1 MMHDKML
8 VTYVINLKRSTE
20 RMENMDRALKAMQVD
35 YERVE
40 GVDAQLLSEVLLSR
54 NATPSVEYPYEL
66 AKGELAC
73 FYSHRKCWEMLVNSQ
88 HEWALVLED
97 HCEFSEAAGRYLRSA
112 DWLPSE
118 CELVQLIYSDKACF
132 ADEKK
137 PLDDGNSLVKL
148 ACSSAI
154 GSSAYLISRGA
165 AVEALRMSA
174 RISEPADNFL
184 FGPWS
189 EFSRKVPCWRL
200 LGGVVRRRHGIKTT
214 IAGRNVR
221 RKFYLTKRLSLKRL
235 ARKMQMALQKR
246 HLQETVQYWL
256 E

>member
-8 VTYVINLKRSTE
+8 VAYVINLKRSTE
-20 RMENMDRALKAMQVD
+20 RMENMDRALKAMQVG

-66 AKGELAC
+66 TKGELAC

-118 CELVQLIYSDKACF
+118 CELVQLI
-132 ADEKK
+132 
-137 PLDDGNSLVKL
+137 
-148 ACSSAI
+148 
-154 GSSAYLISRGA
+154 
-165 AVEALRMSA
+165 
-174 RISEPADNFL
+174 
-184 FGPWS
+184 
-189 EFSRKVPCWRL
+189 
-200 LGGVVRRRHGIKTT
+200 
-214 IAGRNVR
+214 
-221 RKFYLTKRLSLKRL
+221 
-235 ARKMQMALQKR
+235 
-246 HLQETVQYWL
+246 
-256 E
+256 

>member
-1 MMHDKML
+1 MNDNTL

-40 GVDAQLLSEVLLSR
+40 GVDAQRLSEDLLSR

-66 AKGELAC
+66 TKGELAC
-73 FYSHRKCWEMLVNSQ
+73 FYSHRKCWKMLANSQ

-97 HCEFSEAAGRYLRSA
+97 HCEFSEAAGRYLRST
-112 DWLPSE
+112 DWLPSG

-154 GSSAYLISRGA
+154 GTSAYLISRGA
-165 AVEALRMSA
+165 AVEALGCR
-174 RISEPADNFL
+174 RGFL
-184 FGPWS
+184 NLQTTFCLGRGQSFP
-189 EFSRKVPCWRL
+189 ERCPVGDCWE
-200 LGGVVRRRHGIKTT
+200 
-214 IAGRNVR
+214 A
-221 RKFYLTKRLSLKRL
+221 
-235 ARKMQMALQKR
+235 
-246 HLQETVQYWL
+246 
-256 E
+256 

>member
-1 MMHDKML
+1 MMNDNTL

-40 GVDAQLLSEVLLSR
+40 GVDAQLLYEVLLSR

-66 AKGELAC
+66 TKGELAC
-73 FYSHRKCWEMLVNSQ
+73 FYSHRKCWEMLANSQ
-88 HEWALVLED
+88 YEWALVLED

-154 GSSAYLISRGA
+154 GASAYLISRGA
-165 AVEALRMSA
+165 AVEALRLSA

-184 FGPWS
+184 FGRGQSFP
-189 EFSRKVPCWRL
+189 ERCHVGDCWE
-200 LGGVVRRRHGIKTT
+200 V
-214 IAGRNVR
+214 
-221 RKFYLTKRLSLKRL
+221 
-235 ARKMQMALQKR
+235 
-246 HLQETVQYWL
+246 
-256 E
+256 

>member
-1 MMHDKML
+1 ML

-66 AKGELAC
+66 TKGE
-73 FYSHRKCWEMLVNSQ
+73 
-88 HEWALVLED
+88 
-97 HCEFSEAAGRYLRSA
+97 
-112 DWLPSE
+112 
-118 CELVQLIYSDKACF
+118 
-132 ADEKK
+132 
-137 PLDDGNSLVKL
+137 L

-154 GSSAYLISRGA
+154 GASAYLISRGA